1 MNVRE
6 LIDYLSGQDPDLEV
20 EMAIVAPV
28 DDSVD
33 DITVDRYSI
42 DAVMPWEGDEG
53 GEPMIWLVGGEESD
67 VDDFIDAIDGDGDD
81 DAFGSDD
88 PPGNGHGH

>member
-67 VDDFIDAIDGDGDD
+67 VDDFIDAVNGDD
-81 DAFGSDD
+81 DAEEFDD

>member
-28 DDSVD
+28 DESVD

-67 VDDFIDAIDGDGDD
+67 VDDFIDAVNGDD
-81 DAFGSDD
+81 EFDD
-88 PPGNGHGH
+88 EPGNGHGH